1 MNGLLRFAL
10 SLASVPSKTIDD
22 LDHDLP
28 AMARIARMVKQ
39 AEPILTRNKPH
50 FDAILPHL
58 IAMRGDLL
66 TLAALGQEA
75 WPDIVEVTPT
85 IEEFIDFANG
95 KET

>member
-10 SLASVPSKTIDD
+10 SLASVPDKTIAD

-28 AMARIARMVKQ
+28 AMARIARLVRQ
-39 AEPILTRNKPH
+39 SEPILTRNKPH
-50 FDAILPHL
+50 IDAILPHL
-58 IAMRGDLL
+58 LAMQPDALM
-66 TLAALGQEA
+66 LAKLIQQA

-95 KET
+95 KQT

>member
-10 SLASVPSKTIDD
+10 SLASVPDKTISD

-58 IAMRGDLL
+58 VAMQPDAIA
-66 TLAALGQEA
+66 LAKLIQQA

-95 KET
+95 KNT